1 MSSTPSDPKQVL
13 AALSRRAIAL
23 ELSTLDLCF
32 LAALHL
38 RGTAAQLT
46 AFDEDQLIDI
56 FEQVCALDAAA
67 PEAPKQRATPA
78 IRRLRE
84 QRLLARIDGAGVL
97 RAGEYAL
104 TRLASGIVEFFLQD
118 EALTHESLTLL
129 TRGLLSSLAEVLA
142 GARAATSSKETW
154 RSEVVGPLRVTVFD
168 LVSGIERR
176 QRGFDLQQQE
186 FQRQIAELLEADW
199 FGALDRCQE
208 LLEATS
214 ATLRELNQVLLHD
227 MHEVQTSLQDVQEL
241 AVAQAQPEAE
251 QATRAVSDQIDRI
264 VAWGSARQ
272 RAWSE
277 YYQYVHRY
285 LRDVVR
291 LDPSRTLVHR
301 LREQLAG
308 RRGRRFGLRVAAAPG
323 IRLLRT
329 VESQAQR
336 PPVRRPRKERDLEL
350 AASSA
355 EDPRV
360 ELELRVR
367 AALAAG
373 AAELSQVT
381 AAVTGE
387 QDGALRFVT
396 TGRIAETV
404 ARVSRPRA
412 AAERPWVLVDPTL
425 SIEEWSL
432 LSLDEKR

>member
-56 FEQVCALDAAA
+56 FEQVCALDGAA

-78 IRRLRE
+78 IRRLRD

-129 TRGLLSSLAEVLA
+129 TRSLLGSLADVLA
-142 GARAATSSKETW
+142 AARAATSSKDTW
-154 RSEVVGPLRVTVFD
+154 RSGVVGPLRVTVFD

-251 QATRAVSDQIDRI
+251 QATRAVGDQIDRI

-308 RRGRRFGLRVAAAPG
+308 RRGRRFGLKVAAAPG
-323 IRLLRT
+323 IRL
-329 VESQAQR
+329 
-336 PPVRRPRKERDLEL
+336 
-350 AASSA
+350 
-355 EDPRV
+355 
-360 ELELRVR
+360 
-367 AALAAG
+367 
-373 AAELSQVT
+373 
-381 AAVTGE
+381 
-387 QDGALRFVT
+387 
-396 TGRIAETV
+396 
-404 ARVSRPRA
+404 
-412 AAERPWVLVDPTL
+412 
-425 SIEEWSL
+425 
-432 LSLDEKR
+432 

>member
-1 MSSTPSDPKQVL
+1 M
-13 AALSRRAIAL
+13 
-23 ELSTLDLCF
+23 DLCF

-56 FEQVCALDAAA
+56 FEQVCALDGAA

-78 IRRLRE
+78 IRRLRD

-129 TRGLLSSLAEVLA
+129 TRSLLGSLADVLA
-142 GARAATSSKETW
+142 AARAATSSKDTW
-154 RSEVVGPLRVTVFD
+154 RSGVVGPLRVTVFD

-251 QATRAVSDQIDRI
+251 QATRAVGDQIDRI

-308 RRGRRFGLRVAAAPG
+308 RRGRRFGLKVAAAPG

-355 EDPRV
+355 EDPRA

-367 AALAAG
+367 AALAGG
-373 AAELSQVT
+373 AVELSQVT
-381 AAVTGE
+381 AVVTGE

-425 SIEEWSL
+425 SIEDWSL
-432 LSLDEKR
+432 FSLDEKR